1 MRKVEHRLRLDLLRG
16 GNQGY
21 IRVKRGEN
29 GARRLAI
36 ALYMHSVPY
45 MADAGTTAV
54 FRAIKPD
61 NTKLF
66 NSATI
71 TDNVVTVGLTTQ
83 TVAALGTVR
92 CELSI
97 YGTNN
102 ELLYSPQ
109 FDIIVEDYLYSD
121 TAIES
126 TDEYTDL
133 TEAISKVNNIVSTE
147 AARVAAEN
155 QRVANETARVSAES
169 ERASAETARAEAET
183 ARATAETERASA
195 ETTRASAESS
205 RAFSEN
211 IRKQAEK
218 QRVSS
223 ETQRDTAE
231 TDRSTAE
238 SGRRSA
244 ETARV
249 QEFNAIKADAQDAAT
264 AEATRALA
272 EELRMALY
280 NQWDNATASVK
291 GGKNID
297 VNVVEAD
304 GHKNFD
310 FTIPSDSLYCET
322 RTTITNGDL
331 ETIAREHARTIIV
344 FDLPLSAVDNKNPT
358 DYGLPADIA
367 WNFTLINGPSQ
378 NVGTKNYLIS
388 YPNATVA
395 AIAFVFAC
403 PQTLIDG
410 NNIYMRRL
418 SYWDEKDKDE
428 VSHWKFE
435 GEDWEPVGGTADAV
449 TYTPQTLTTEQQK
462 QARTNIGAGQPIF
475 TVNVTEVGGSEG
487 YTADK
492 TAAEIEAAYQAGRTI
507 VCKTQ
512 ARFIIGY
519 IPVELPLVSRN
530 QERVFTFAVDQLV
543 GNGIFAITVNIS
555 DSGVEVSTRGVDIY
569 ENPTSGIPKSDLAE
583 DVQTSLAKAD
593 TAISLG
599 LTAATPGQIIKV
611 KTVQDGKPTEWEA
624 VDMPSGGGG
633 TKMEE
638 VTETVTV
645 GSENVTLNSGAP
657 SQTVNLAWNVSG
669 GKTIPPFTNY
679 YIEKSGISYPRTFD
693 TKWYTQFW
701 SSSAHGNLDAFVSGH
716 KYFQAFHY
724 AMDGESTAEIYAGT
738 GTYIT
743 PTNNVVISGSG
754 WVYMLSAPSNAGA
767 VTFNLKNTSTGT
779 GTIDYL
785 YCIDVTA
792 LQEAGTITA
801 TTINELAELFGGLE
815 LIPGQDY
822 AGSTTSGV
830 ATLSITRDGETTTVD
845 SGTATATVQG
855 GDILS
860 MEGGSVTFLLKVLR
874 EVYVDPIKVWAGKK
888 WVAFG
893 DSLTD
898 ETINADKKYYRY
910 IEEKTGIT
918 VVVMGKGSTGYYKG
932 YDSGMAYGQRM
943 ANVTADADVITIF
956 GSVNDWHT
964 KNANVEMGNAS
975 DTVEAGTLAGYI
987 NECID
992 VAIEKAPYAQIA
1004 LVTPMD
1010 YHGLADNILEGIA
1023 NIIKAVAAYRK
1034 IKCLDLYHE
1043 SGFRVDNPTFAAVY
1057 TTDYSETA
1065 ESYGHPSN
1073 LAHEQLIAPE
1083 FMELLKRMLLTA

>member
-126 TDEYTDL
+126 TNEYTDL

-155 QRVANETARVSAES
+155 QRVANENARVSAEA
-169 ERASAETARAEAET
+169 ERASAETARAAAET

-195 ETTRASAESS
+195 ETARASAESS

-231 TDRSTAE
+231 TARSTAE
-238 SGRRSA
+238 SDRRSA

-344 FDLPLSAVDNKNPT
+344 FDLSPIDFNNENPT
-358 DYGLPADIA
+358 NYGLPADIA

-395 AIAFVFAC
+395 ATAFVFAC

-418 SYWDEKDKDE
+418 SYWDEIDKDE

-462 QARTNIGAGQPIF
+462 QARTNIGAGQPVF
-475 TVNVTEVGGSEG
+475 AVNVTPTPYDN

-507 VCKTQ
+507 VCRMTWIFGGSG
-512 ARFIIGY
+512 R
-519 IPVELPLVSRN
+519 PVELTLKSRT
-530 QERVFTFAVDQLV
+530 QERVFIFVLDQLLDKSISSLIV
-543 GNGIFAITVNIS
+543 QIS
-555 DSGVEVSTRGVDIY
+555 DSGITLLPQYADIY
-569 ENPTSGIPKSDLAE
+569 EKPTFGIPKSDLAD

-593 TAISLG
+593 AAVSLG
-599 LTAATPGQIIKV
+599 LTSATPGQIIKV
-611 KTVQDGKPTEWEA
+611 KTVQDGKPMEWEA
-624 VDMPSGGGG
+624 VDMPGGGETWEKIADIELRADTALYVLADFAVWRKAKVIMRRSKYVSG
-633 TKMEE
+633 LNKNVWGRVETKNDASVGPYSCGYLGSEYGYVYWDFSAE
-638 VTETVTV
+638 VSSNVISSTMLRNNNLNKAEAVMSTQTLTPIDLPPTAYVFTLAFTDTSVIQDGDKVTV
-645 GSENVTLNSGAP
+645 
-657 SQTVNLAWNVSG
+657 
-669 GKTIPPFTNY
+669 I
-679 YIEKSGISYPRTFD
+679 
-693 TKWYTQFW
+693 
-701 SSSAHGNLDAFVSGH
+701 
-716 KYFQAFHY
+716 
-724 AMDGESTAEIYAGT
+724 
-738 GTYIT
+738 
-743 PTNNVVISGSG
+743 
-754 WVYMLSAPSNAGA
+754 
-767 VTFNLKNTSTGT
+767 
-779 GTIDYL
+779 
-785 YCIDVTA
+785 
-792 LQEAGTITA
+792 
-801 TTINELAELFGGLE
+801 
-815 LIPGQDY
+815 
-822 AGSTTSGV
+822 GV
-830 ATLSITRDGETTTVD
+830 R
-845 SGTATATVQG
+845 
-855 GDILS
+855 
-860 MEGGSVTFLLKVLR
+860 R
-874 EVYVDPIKVWAGKK
+874 
-888 WVAFG
+888 
-893 DSLTD
+893 
-898 ETINADKKYYRY
+898 
-910 IEEKTGIT
+910 
-918 VVVMGKGSTGYYKG
+918 
-932 YDSGMAYGQRM
+932 
-943 ANVTADADVITIF
+943 
-956 GSVNDWHT
+956 
-964 KNANVEMGNAS
+964 
-975 DTVEAGTLAGYI
+975 
-987 NECID
+987 
-992 VAIEKAPYAQIA
+992 
-1004 LVTPMD
+1004 
-1010 YHGLADNILEGIA
+1010 
-1023 NIIKAVAAYRK
+1023 
-1034 IKCLDLYHE
+1034 
-1043 SGFRVDNPTFAAVY
+1043 
-1057 TTDYSETA
+1057 
-1065 ESYGHPSN
+1065 
-1073 LAHEQLIAPE
+1073 
-1083 FMELLKRMLLTA
+1083 

>member
-71 TDNVVTVGLTTQ
+71 TDNVVTVELTTQ

-121 TAIES
+121 TAVES
-126 TDEYTDL
+126 TSEYTEL
-133 TEAISKVNNIVSTE
+133 TEAISNVNNIVSTE

-155 QRVANETARVSAES
+155 QRVANETARVSAEA

-183 ARATAETERASA
+183 ARAAAETERASA

-205 RAFSEN
+205 RVSNEN

-231 TDRSTAE
+231 TARSNAE
-238 SGRRSA
+238 SSRRSA

-264 AEATRALA
+264 AEAARALA

-344 FDLPLSAVDNKNPT
+344 FDLSPIDFNNENPT

-378 NVGTKNYLIS
+378 NVGTKDYFIS

-395 AIAFVFAC
+395 ALAFVFVC

-418 SYWDEKDKDE
+418 SYWDEIDKDE

-435 GEDWEPVGGTADAV
+435 GKDWEPVGGTADAV
-449 TYTPQTLTTEQQK
+449 TYTPQTLTEEQQA
-462 QARTNIGAGQPIF
+462 QARTNIGAGQPVF
-475 TVNVTEVGGSEG
+475 TVNVTEVSGSGG

-530 QERVFTFAVDQLV
+530 RERAFTFAVDQV
-543 GNGIFAITVNIS
+543 VRNEIFTITVEIS
-555 DSGVEVSTRGVDIY
+555 DSKVEVSTQMVEIY
-569 ENPTSGIPKSDLAE
+569 KQPVGGIPKSDLAE

-624 VDMPSGGGG
+624 VNPDY
-633 TKMEE
+633 TL
-638 VTETVTV
+638 TVTV
-645 GSENVTLNSGAP
+645 NTQDGVTVTGQTVTVRAGDADGPVYGTAEYNGQPVSFRVPDGFAYYAEVTDNLAAHFRPTTVKGVINGANAAVTLLYNDFSAIQTAP
-657 SQTVNLAWNVSG
+657 DIQA
-669 GKTIPPFTNY
+669 
-679 YIEKSGISYPRTFD
+679 
-693 TKWYTQFW
+693 
-701 SSSAHGNLDAFVSGH
+701 ALDADMDLTELVGRQITCQSGNDTLSWDVVD
-716 KYFQAFHY
+716 Y
-724 AMDGESTAEIYAGT
+724 DSTAKVVTLCMHDVLPDNIQFEPAQALMYCETGLAAGSYT
-738 GTYIT
+738 FKQGRAQCYFTLTQAIPAGGQLRATNSAFQTYESVTATAQIESGTVSTEAIDGA
-743 PTNNVVISGSG
+743 TNLGQ
-754 WVYMLSAPSNAGA
+754 
-767 VTFNLKNTSTGT
+767 TGT
-779 GTIDYL
+779 GNLNHHDRVNYGSNNFGESGILQWLNSDSPANTPLPRLTKFSRPYVPTKAGFKAGLDADFL
-785 YCIDVTA
+785 ACIQDTVWKCSANNVYECPASLGGIAQKDNSYTVTA
-792 LQEAGTITA
+792 KFALASEIEVFGEYGGTQDGGTVWGLYVGAEATDRIKYYNNTA
-801 TTINELAELFGGLE
+801 RTWWLRSPNWNGAHTVRFVNL
-815 LIPGQDY
+815 
-822 AGSTTSGV
+822 SGV
-830 ATLSITRDGETTTVD
+830 CSYYYAYNIN
-845 SGTATATVQG
+845 
-855 GDILS
+855 
-860 MEGGSVTFLLKVLR
+860 SV
-874 EVYVDPIKVWAGKK
+874 
-888 WVAFG
+888 
-893 DSLTD
+893 
-898 ETINADKKYYRY
+898 
-910 IEEKTGIT
+910 
-918 VVVMGKGSTGYYKG
+918 
-932 YDSGMAYGQRM
+932 
-943 ANVTADADVITIF
+943 
-956 GSVNDWHT
+956 
-964 KNANVEMGNAS
+964 
-975 DTVEAGTLAGYI
+975 
-987 NECID
+987 
-992 VAIEKAPYAQIA
+992 
-1004 LVTPMD
+1004 
-1010 YHGLADNILEGIA
+1010 
-1023 NIIKAVAAYRK
+1023 AVACK
-1034 IKCLDLYHE
+1034 IAK
-1043 SGFRVDNPTFAAVY
+1043 
-1057 TTDYSETA
+1057 
-1065 ESYGHPSN
+1065 SN
-1073 LAHEQLIAPE
+1073 
-1083 FMELLKRMLLTA
+1083 